1 MNKLFILII
10 FLLVIAPKSLFAD
23 SKIVI
28 IVNKENSLTNVA
40 YDDLVKIFK
49 QDKKY
54 WPDGKKIYLA
64 MHESGSIEKKFV
76 LEKIYKMNEQD
87 LKKFWLSKIF
97 KGDIESFPKTF
108 ASNDSM
114 KIFVNR
120 VTGAV
125 GYITEEALDD
135 TVKVLKVE
143 GI

>member
-10 FLLVIAPKSLFAD
+10 FLLVIAPKLLFAD